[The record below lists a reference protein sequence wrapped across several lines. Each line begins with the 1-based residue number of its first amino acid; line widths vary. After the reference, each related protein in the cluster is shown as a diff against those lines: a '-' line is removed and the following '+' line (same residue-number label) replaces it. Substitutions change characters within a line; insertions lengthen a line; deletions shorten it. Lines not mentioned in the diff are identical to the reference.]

1 MNQFPSTFSALIA
14 ALTLT
19 ASAADHFLRPQVN
32 PSGLPVTTE
41 NLVIT
46 YESADAAK
54 TAPAP
59 ALKMLPP
66 GKKLAISARWDD
78 RHPNNITMHA
88 LMTKYGWKGTF
99 YLNDPKAE
107 QKQEWAQDHEKKLLA
122 GGCSVGVHGSL
133 HRKLPELS
141 PDEMFR
147 EIAFNRARL
156 EANCDRPINTQ
167 AYAYGLFADKNK
179 PEAALQISEIFFR
192 SGLLHCV
199 YAWSIRPEYGLRP
212 TDRATGLQFTPGDKD
227 TKRENFIKGMEESLK
242 KEWFLKT
249 IPCIF
254 MGVHARQQNADWAEL
269 EAGIAKYANRP
280 EWWYCNQNEFAAR
293 FYEFNQASLLRR
305 GQDGAKVTYQA
316 RRFPAAALGDRQTLT
331 IAAPFARLANYRG
344 ETLKVLNP
352 GTPEAEFELPPV
364 EVAAFPTLVEQ
375 VTLSKNDT
383 SPVKLSKFPG
393 MAVFLS
399 YDRQSNKA
407 ILTLDPGKTLL
418 EVASATAR
426 LPLAWP
432 APGVLRKD
440 KQVTVAMKTDFVFDL
455 PPVVSD
461 PGERPTLWLEIDFR
475 RGDAAGRLH
484 ILLDK

>member
-1 MNQFPSTFSALIA
+1 MNQFIVPALIA

-19 ASAADHFLRPQVN
+19 ASAADDFLRPQVN
-32 PSGLPVTTE
+32 PSDLPVATE
-41 NLVIT
+41 NLVIS
-46 YESADAAK
+46 YENADAAK

-59 ALKMLPP
+59 TLKMLPP

-78 RHPNNITMHA
+78 RHPNNIPMHA

-99 YLNDPKAE
+99 YLNDPKPD
-107 QKQEWAQDHEKKLLA
+107 QKQEWAQNHEQKLLA

-133 HRKLPELS
+133 HRKLPDLP

-147 EIAFNRARL
+147 EFALNRALL

-167 AYAYGLFADKNK
+167 AYAYGLFMSKDK
-179 PEAALQISEIFFR
+179 PEAALRISEIFFR
-192 SGLLHCV
+192 SGLLHTV
-199 YAWSIRPEYGLRP
+199 YAWSVKPEFGLRP

-227 TKRENFIKGMEESLK
+227 TKRENFIKGMEDSLK

-254 MGVHARQQNADWAEL
+254 MGVHARQQGDDWAEL

-293 FYEFNQASLLRR
+293 FYEANHASLLRR
-305 GQDGAKVTYQA
+305 TQDGARVTYQT
-316 RRFPAAALGDRQTLT
+316 RRFPAAALGDRQGLT
-331 IAAPFARLANYRG
+331 VAAPFARLASYHG

-364 EVAAFPTLVEQ
+364 EAAAFPTVIERAVLG
-375 VTLSKNDT
+375 KNDT
-383 SPVKLSKFPG
+383 SPVQLKKFPG

-399 YDRQSNKA
+399 YDRKANKA
-407 ILTLDPGKTLL
+407 ILTLDPGKTPLTL
-418 EVASATAR
+418 ENATAR

-432 APGVLRKD
+432 APGVLRKN
-440 KQVTVAMKTDFVFDL
+440 KQVTVAMKTDFVFEL
-455 PPVVSD
+455 PAVVAD
-461 PGERPTLWLEIDFR
+461 PGERPTLWLEVDFR